1 MSAEPKPSMVS
12 VDPGALYA
20 LLSALSGPPHRVR
33 ELQATRGLPGD
44 QMNPIDKL
52 VEQYN
57 AFVQETTT

>member
-1 MSAEPKPSMVS
+1 MVS

-20 LLSALSGPPHRVR
+20 LLSALSGPPHWVR

-44 QMNPIDKL
+44 PINPIDKL